1 MQIAPLTHRL
11 LFALASILIAALLLF
26 LFLPRNVGAFR
37 ALPAQTSFLLECNGL
52 LRAKILTD
60 KTPDTHWREVM
71 HSSLFDRCFDDT
83 EAALQLFKHDPNIF
97 RAFAK
102 NKALAAFSLHPAD
115 SLHAL
120 FALELDEDFDLERVL
135 KTNKLT
141 PKYFPHQFHGNDI
154 FNVHLSKTERLEVAV
169 SGRLL
174 LFSRRATLI
183 EDALA
188 QLENTH
194 NWWADRPYISDLP
207 EATLRLHL
215 RPAALAEQWRNQMNP
230 RWRGLPDLLARNVAW
245 FGLSWDGKEMQ
256 TLAET
261 NGFLSSLSSWGETPA
276 NSIFN
281 VLPDNTAF
289 LARVGLGHIPEF
301 FREIGDGRASDFEQ
315 YVLPWVGAEAAFAV
329 TEPLSPSLTGDRL
342 LLLSVRDS
350 ALAVSKLRAFGKERG
365 TMPIASGPYQMFEM
379 FGFQSS
385 SLLKP
390 LLNDDEAFRNPVCTF
405 VDGFAVF
412 APDRS
417 SLEIFLDKYLVNQ
430 TLAANTDFLQLQQ
443 KATQKGFASFLLN
456 TAYLPSLLR
465 NISGIEGEAS
475 FAKTGFIA
483 AEWLPGLGR
492 KAKPVLVSQALSQP
506 LAETDILWKS
516 VLVAPVITQPYL
528 VEQPEGKIFVLVQDL
543 KNNLHCLDA
552 QNGESSWSRPLPDRI
567 FSDIRGIDFYG
578 NGMQC
583 YTFSTASQ
591 IFTLDEKGRDVQG
604 FPFKLPAPATNAV
617 TVVDF
622 DKSTKFNYFVVC
634 DNGKIYGFG
643 HLGRPLEGW
652 NGVAIPAFAKDKT
665 TVDKKETRGE
675 NPVRQPILH
684 FQHKGKD
691 YLAVLTES
699 GLLSVFGRDGALR
712 FEPVLLEKETAEE
725 NETWLFTSPMKVDL
739 GAPAPRIYCANTA
752 GKIFACDLQGK
763 VSAQQVGKPGS
774 LVSFGQLTGDA
785 SFEWAALGEKSLRIG
800 TWGKG
805 VIATSSKAQFP
816 DRKPQIFIPKN
827 QRIGLV
833 DPQRRR
839 VWLLD
844 EAGKT
849 MAGFPLGGNTV
860 FEFGL
865 LNGVNMLVVGNGNGV
880 WAYRVR

>member
-1 MQIAPLTHRL
+1 MQLTPLTRRIL
-11 LFALASILIAALLLF
+11 LILTSLLIAAILLF
-26 LFLPRNVGAFR
+26 LFLPRNAGPFR
-37 ALPAQTSFLLECNGL
+37 AVPAQTSLLLECHGL

-60 KTPDTHWREVM
+60 KTADAHWREVL
-71 HSSLFDRCFDDT
+71 HSALFDRCFNDT

-97 RAFAK
+97 KALAK

-120 FALELDEDFDLERVL
+120 FALELDEDFDLEKAL

-174 LFSRRATLI
+174 LFSRRATLV

-188 QLENTH
+188 RLENTH

-215 RPAALAEQWRNQMNP
+215 RPAALAEQLRSQMNP

-245 FGLSWDGKEMQ
+245 FGLSWDGKEMK
-256 TLAET
+256 TLAEST
-261 NGFLSSLSSWGETPA
+261 GFLSSLSSWGEAPGNA
-276 NSIFN
+276 IFN

-315 YVLPWVGAEAAFAV
+315 YVLPWVGSEAAIAV
-329 TEPLSPSLTGDRL
+329 TEPLSPSLAGDRL

-350 ALAVSKLRAFGKERG
+350 VLAISSLRAFGKERG
-365 TMPIASGPYQMFEM
+365 TMPIASGPYQMFDLL
-379 FGFQSS
+379 GFQNS

-390 LLNDDEAFRNPVCTF
+390 LLSDDEAFRNPVCTF

-443 KATQKGFASFLLN
+443 KISQKGHASFLLN

-465 NISGIEGEAS
+465 NISGIEGETS
-475 FAKTGFIA
+475 FAKTGFIT
-483 AEWLPGLGR
+483 AEWMPGFGR
-492 KAKPVLVSQALSQP
+492 KAELVLVSQALSQP

-516 VLVAPVITQPYL
+516 VLAAPVITQPYL

-552 QNGESSWSRPLPDRI
+552 QNGESVWSRPLSDRI
-567 FSDIRGIDFYG
+567 ISDIRGIDFYG
-578 NGMQC
+578 NGMKC
-583 YTFSTASQ
+583 YTFSTAKQ
-591 IFTLDEKGRDVQG
+591 IFTLGEKGLDVQAAS
-604 FPFKLPAPATNAV
+604 FELPATATNAV

-622 DKSTKFNYFVVC
+622 DKTTKFNYFVAC
-634 DNGKIYGFG
+634 DNGKLYGFD
-643 HLGRPLEGW
+643 HLGRPLAGW
-652 NGVAIPAFAKDKT
+652 NGVPISDNST
-665 TVDKKETRGE
+665 IDKKETKGKSI
-675 NPVRQPILH
+675 VHQPILH

-691 YLAVLTES
+691 YLAILTED
-699 GLLSVFGRDGALR
+699 GLLSVFGRDGVPR
-712 FEPVLLEKETAEE
+712 FEQILLEKDTSGEH
-725 NETWLFTSPMKVDL
+725 NSGQFISPMKVDL
-739 GAPAPRIYCANTA
+739 GATAPHIYCANTA
-752 GKIFACDLQGK
+752 GKIFACDLQGN

-774 LVSFGQLTGDA
+774 VMNFGQLTGDA
-785 SFEWAALGEKSLRIG
+785 GFEWVVFGEKSLRIG
-800 TWGKG
+800 TMGKG
-805 VIATSSKAQFP
+805 MFASTSKAQFP
-816 DRKPQIFIPKN
+816 EKKPQIFIPKN
-827 QRIGLV
+827 HRIGIV

-849 MAGFPLGGNTV
+849 LAGFPLGGNTI
-860 FEFGL
+860 FEFGH